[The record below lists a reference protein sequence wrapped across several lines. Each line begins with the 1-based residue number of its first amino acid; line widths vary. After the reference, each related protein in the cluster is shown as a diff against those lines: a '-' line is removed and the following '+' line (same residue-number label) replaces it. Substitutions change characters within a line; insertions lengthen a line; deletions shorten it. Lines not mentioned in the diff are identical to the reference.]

1 MLQGCSQ
8 RLQRKG
14 LWVRIPVLYFQQ
26 VLLMRDVSH
35 SPCPPGTH
43 SSPPHPLS
51 PPLTVPTWRPLLAP
65 TPSLSPW
72 CDSLVSPRTWSHLTA
87 CCRLLTSR
95 VPLPPCCCSLVCLPL
110 PATAPRQLSTWRL
123 LSSLPSLSLAHFFFV
138 AHVSFSVLAVPRLVL
153 TITRSS
159 WGRCHRITGLSAV
172 PPPLGQGSHPPSPP
186 PSAGSCS
193 STCPGSVSSQRSG
206 PASTE
211 QRSSQPWSTCTRG
224 TWCTATSR

>member
-1 MLQGCSQ
+1 
-8 RLQRKG
+8 
-14 LWVRIPVLYFQQ
+14 
-26 VLLMRDVSH
+26 MRDVSH

-72 CDSLVSPRTWSHLTA
+72 CDSLVSSRTWSHLTA

-123 LSSLPSLSLAHFFFV
+123 LSGLPSLSLAHFFFLCRSREFFCTHCPSLGPHHYSQFV
-138 AHVSFSVLAVPRLVL
+138 GQVSPHHRAE
-153 TITRSS
+153 
-159 WGRCHRITGLSAV
+159 CH
-172 PPPLGQGSHPPSPP
+172 PPLLWARGLTLPSSLRWQLFFHLSRERVFTEERARFYGAEIV
-186 PSAGSCS
+186 SALEYLHSRDVVYRDIKVS
-193 STCPGSVSSQRSG
+193 RPRPGRA
-206 PASTE
+206 PI
-211 QRSSQPWSTCTRG
+211 C
-224 TWCTATSR
+224 